1 LAFCDYSGIAYKIDV
16 AASHARVVHL
26 PTQYASFL
34 FISIHSCGGVFSRH
48 LPGKS
53 SRGLLCEEMSHKW
66 TALLYCSSLGG

>member
-1 LAFCDYSGIAYKIDV
+1 MAFCDYSGIAYKIDV

-34 FISIHSCGGVFSRH
+34 FISIHSCGGVLSRH

-53 SRGLLCEEMSHKW
+53 SRGTCFVKRCLTNGPPCC
-66 TALLYCSSLGG
+66 TVAV